1 MMMIQEYPWSIC
13 VHPQDFDY
21 AVSKELALLIHVD
34 IEGPDD
40 CLSVIIASNQN
51 RHSVDNV
58 VVVVVVVVVIV
69 VVFVDDDGS

>member
-1 MMMIQEYPWSIC
+1 
-13 VHPQDFDY
+13 
-21 AVSKELALLIHVD
+21 LALLIHVD